1 MTENK
6 QSKTAEILEMLKAG
20 VESVF
25 ESDAYKKYLEF
36 VGKFRHYSWANT
48 MLIMLQAPETRYV
61 ASWSDWRN
69 KFGRYVKKGAG
80 NLGIRII
87 APHTIKETDEVGN
100 DHYSVGFHTTT
111 IYPIEATSPIGE
123 SSGDIPDLCRP
134 LCADVDHFE
143 RLRDVLIDIS
153 PVPVSFESFPS
164 DAYGYYSPKE
174 LKIVIKDDIAE
185 AQTIKT
191 MLHEIAHSWLHS
203 DGGKSES
210 GECEN
215 AGRPEMETQAES
227 VAFTVAS
234 WLGLDTSSYS
244 FEYLASWAKDR
255 SLPELKSS
263 LSIIQRTAV
272 NMMDM
277 IERRLENEL
286 YKGTAADTC

>member
-6 QSKTAEILEMLKAG
+6 KSKTAEILEMLKAG

-69 KFGRYVKKGAG
+69 KFSRYVKKSAG
-80 NLGIRII
+80 NQRIRII
-87 APHTIKETDEVGN
+87 APHTRKETDEHGN
-100 DHYSVGFHTTT
+100 DRIVVGFHAATV
-111 IYPIEATSPIGE
+111 YPIEATTPIGD
-123 SSGDIPDLCRP
+123 SGEDIPELCRP
-134 LCADVDHFE
+134 LCDDVDNFE
-143 RLRDVLIDIS
+143 RLRDVLVDIS
-153 PVPVSFESFPS
+153 PVPVAFESFSS

-191 MLHEIAHSWLHS
+191 MMHEIAHSWLHCE
-203 DGGKSES
+203 G

-215 AGRPEMETQAES
+215 ADRHEMETQAES
-227 VAFTVAS
+227 VAFAVAS
-234 WLGLDTSSYS
+234 WLGLDTSTYS

-263 LSIIQRTAV
+263 LAIIQRTAV
-272 NMMDM
+272 KMMDM
-277 IERRLENEL
+277 IERRLEGEL
-286 YKGTAADTC
+286 HQGAATNAC